1 MSRQII
7 PTWLVISIIVIGFGV
22 AGRMDYEEEVR
33 KEMARVEWVKA
44 RCLDL
49 AKKESA
55 WVNKRPDGS
64 IACAKY
70 KGANLA
76 FAGVSK

>member
-1 MSRQII
+1 MSKVRA
-7 PTWLVISIIVIGFGV
+7 WIVAAILIVGFGIV
-22 AGRMDYEEEVR
+22 GQMDYEEEAR

-64 IACAKY
+64 ISCAKY

>member
-1 MSRQII
+1 MSKTRA
-7 PTWLVISIIVIGFGV
+7 WIVAAILIVGFCIVGEK
-22 AGRMDYEEEVR
+22 DYQEAVQR
-33 KEMARVEWVKA
+33 EMARVEWVKA

-64 IACAKY
+64 ISCAKY

>member
-1 MSRQII
+1 MSKVRA
-7 PTWLVISIIVIGFGV
+7 WIVAAILIVGFGIV
-22 AGRMDYEEEVR
+22 GRMDYEEEVR
-33 KEMARVEWVKA
+33 KEIARVEWVKA
-44 RCLDL
+44 KCLDL

-55 WVNKRPDGS
+55 WVSKRPDGS

>member
-1 MSRQII
+1 MSKTRA
-7 PTWLVISIIVIGFGV
+7 WIVAAILIVGFGIV
-22 AGRMDYEEEVR
+22 CQMDYEEEVR

>member
-1 MSRQII
+1 MSKVRA
-7 PTWLVISIIVIGFGV
+7 WIVAAILIVGFGIV
-22 AGRMDYEEEVR
+22 GQMDYEEEVR

-44 RCLDL
+44 KCLDL

-55 WVNKRPDGS
+55 WVSKRPDGS
-64 IACAKY
+64 ISCAKY